1 VVSTAVGGVPELVRE
16 GETGLLV
23 PSGDA
28 AALARALQAL
38 VDDPAR
44 REAMGAA
51 ARQHAIA
58 HFDIRHTVRGYEQ
71 LYESLLRRK

>member
-1 VVSTAVGGVPELVRE
+1 LVRE
-16 GETGLLV
+16 GATGLLV
-23 PSGDA
+23 PSEDTG
-28 AALARALQAL
+28 ALACALQAL

-44 REAMGAA
+44 RQAMGAA
-51 ARQHAIA
+51 ARQHAVA